1 MSSWFNI
8 YTPLLRHKAQLLH
21 PSPRASNCSPPWFAQ
36 DRVAPCSSLPPQRL
50 HPSIP
55 SPPTQP
61 TLLQLCSLQAPNSL
75 LFLMSDFPFPLIF
88 SWKGE
93 ELRFYPTSTSSSL
106 LCGSPLLSDGPPS
119 SLPLATVVLGR
130 GELSC
135 GSRQVWFRGPA
146 LWWLRPF
153 PLGTDHH
160 LEQKLYDSSGHRGKE
175 QITFFHLGS
184 KSLIKDFLGSESPG
198 VLGFCPFCDCFF
210 SLLLDSMTSTIA
222 FHNSRR
228 HT

>member
-75 LFLMSDFPFPLIF
+75 LFLMSDFPLSSNIQLKGRRAQILPHIYKFKPTLWIPFAFGWPTVQSPSGNSGPGSGRAILWVPAGLIQG
-88 SWKGE
+88 SYS
-93 ELRFYPTSTSSSL
+93 LVAQAIPT
-106 LCGSPLLSDGPPS
+106 
-119 SLPLATVVLGR
+119 
-130 GELSC
+130 
-135 GSRQVWFRGPA
+135 WH
-146 LWWLRPF
+146 RP
-153 PLGTDHH
+153 
-160 LEQKLYDSSGHRGKE
+160 
-175 QITFFHLGS
+175 
-184 KSLIKDFLGSESPG
+184 SPG
-198 VLGFCPFCDCFF
+198 AEV
-210 SLLLDSMTSTIA
+210 I
-222 FHNSRR
+222 
-228 HT
+228 

>member
-8 YTPLLRHKAQLLH
+8 YTQLLRHKAQLLH

-61 TLLQLCSLQAPNSL
+61 TLLQLCSWEAPNSL
-75 LFLMSDFPFPLIF
+75 PFLMSDFPFLLIF

-106 LCGSPLLSDGPPS
+106 LCGSPLLTDGPPS
-119 SLPLATVVLGR
+119 SLLWQQWSWVGESYPVGPGRSDSGVL
-130 GELSC
+130 LS
-135 GSRQVWFRGPA
+135 GG
-146 LWWLRPF
+146 
-153 PLGTDHH
+153 
-160 LEQKLYDSSGHRGKE
+160 SGHS
-175 QITFFHLGS
+175 HLAQTVTWSRSYMIAADTEERNRLHSFIWGARAS
-184 KSLIKDFLGSESPG
+184 SRIFLVVRAQEFWVSAHSVTVFSAFSLIPWPPL
-198 VLGFCPFCDCFF
+198 
-210 SLLLDSMTSTIA
+210 
-222 FHNSRR
+222 
-228 HT
+228 

>member
-1 MSSWFNI
+1 MVQHLYSIAQAQSSASPSLTQSIQRF
-8 YTPLLRHKAQLLH
+8 TTLVCTRQGCPVQLPTTSEAPPLNSFSTYSAH
-21 PSPRASNCSPPWFAQ
+21 
-36 DRVAPCSSLPPQRL
+36 SSAA
-50 HPSIP
+50 
-55 SPPTQP
+55 
-61 TLLQLCSLQAPNSL
+61 LQFRGSE
-75 LFLMSDFPFPLIF
+75 FLTVSYKSDFPFPLIF

-106 LCGSPLLSDGPPS
+106 LCGSPSLSDGPPS

-135 GSRQVWFRGPA
+135 GSRQVWLRGPA

-153 PLGTDHH
+153 PLGTDRH
-160 LEQKLYDSSGHRGKE
+160 LEQKLYDSSRHRGKE
-175 QITFFHLGS
+175 QITFFHSGS
-184 KSLIKDFLGSESPG
+184 KSLIKDFLVSESPG

-222 FHNSRR
+222 FHNSLR